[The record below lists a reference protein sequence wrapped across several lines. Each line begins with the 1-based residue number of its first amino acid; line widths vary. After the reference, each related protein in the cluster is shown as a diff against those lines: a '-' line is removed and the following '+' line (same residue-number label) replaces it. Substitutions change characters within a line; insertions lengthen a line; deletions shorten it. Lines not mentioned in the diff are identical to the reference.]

1 MLRCVF
7 VVVALTWATL
17 AAAQSINLLANP
29 AAWQPGT
36 DSGGSTMTIL
46 PATAE
51 APLVVQVR
59 ADGNSEDYPKVTLA
73 WSTPQDWSPYS
84 RLRVKV
90 RVTCDN
96 REIRTKQMNVVLY
109 DENLRRTDLPDRPM
123 TQQCI
128 GVTGREGQ
136 WVDQRAWLLKIQRR
150 RIAMCQLYLYE
161 LPPSREHTYTW
172 EIAELSVEG
181 MGEKGTFFDNEVYGQ
196 ETLLT
201 QPDSPAGRVATADGL
216 QLELGAHGAI
226 TAVQVDGRRVGGQGR
241 HASGLLLRDVAEG
254 GPPQPAGGTV
264 TRRGAALVQRAE
276 LPTGLGLEATYR
288 SLGPYLE
295 IAGKVMDRT
304 GRDRAVTVY
313 LAVPLRRALWQWWD
327 NPATC
332 RTEAD
337 EMGELHYLEGG
348 MEYGLNGLHS
358 KYPLGALS
366 LPEQAGLTLAVR
378 MDEPVVHR
386 IGYNP
391 DMGLMYLA
399 LDFGLVAEKTVH
411 GRSLSEAPFRILV
424 YRHDPTWGMRSAL
437 QRYYDFFPGFFT
449 QRIPARRQGGW
460 FVWGK
465 MQDMEGA
472 LDAGFGFHWGPAG
485 PEAVKWD
492 NAHKVI
498 SLLYIEAE
506 FFQQTMGDLDRE
518 PTMAEC
524 IERLK
529 KLAAGDEAELEKYA
543 KLAYASSYVPG
554 KWIREHSLKESVV
567 TVARAALASVGYTS
581 SGDPRGGV
589 GQMPWMGESKWG
601 VIFPC
606 NLDPDIPGG
615 KGRFDADIY
624 LESGLAEMREA
635 GARYDGIALDSL
647 GGYGHF
653 GGADYRRENFRYTD
667 FALSFAAGDH
677 APVLPLWYGSVEWV
691 RDLARQM
698 HGRGLVLMAN
708 CSWYMT
714 PGWLTFV
721 APYLD
726 VFGAEAPRFMDPE
739 FIRAIAYR
747 KSCTDLP
754 YEPRPDW
761 EVARNQL
768 WCIYPG
774 HGNKVE
780 VMARTAQS
788 FRDLAAAGWEPLTH
802 VRVEPA
808 SVRVERYG
816 HYLVLHNPAETAVEA
831 TVTPDAQA
839 LGLRE
844 ARASFP
850 VSLLAQGT
858 VVVRLR

>member
-698 HGRGLVLMAN
+698 HGRGLVLMA
-708 CSWYMT
+708 
-714 PGWLTFV
+714 
-721 APYLD
+721 
-726 VFGAEAPRFMDPE
+726 
-739 FIRAIAYR
+739 
-747 KSCTDLP
+747 
-754 YEPRPDW
+754 
-761 EVARNQL
+761 
-768 WCIYPG
+768 
-774 HGNKVE
+774 
-780 VMARTAQS
+780 
-788 FRDLAAAGWEPLTH
+788 
-802 VRVEPA
+802 
-808 SVRVERYG
+808 
-816 HYLVLHNPAETAVEA
+816 
-831 TVTPDAQA
+831 
-839 LGLRE
+839 
-844 ARASFP
+844 
-850 VSLLAQGT
+850 
-858 VVVRLR
+858 